1 MVRAAGT
8 DLEDF
13 GDPAE
18 VWKGLIGF
26 SQAVHEFSESELLD
40 QYLHQWVA
48 VHDGKVVATAGS
60 FDEVLRMVESENIPR
75 ENLIIRHVDDEPR
88 VQIL

>member
-26 SQAVHEFSESELLD
+26 SKAVHEFSEAELLD

-48 VHDGKVVATAGS
+48 VHDGKVAAAAGS
-60 FDEVLRMVESENIPR
+60 FDEVLRMVETENIPR

-88 VQIL
+88 VLIL